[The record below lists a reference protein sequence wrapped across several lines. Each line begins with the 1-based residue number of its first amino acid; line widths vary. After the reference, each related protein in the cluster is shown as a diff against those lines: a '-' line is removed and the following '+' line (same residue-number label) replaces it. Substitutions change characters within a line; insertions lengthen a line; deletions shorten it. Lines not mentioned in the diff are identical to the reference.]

1 MTKNNQIA
9 FFLLRHVLPKHD
21 RDNLCNNFEM
31 LYESELQESGRFHAQ
46 FWLWGQILRSLPGL
60 ISAVIYWRYTMFKNY
75 LKTALRNMARNKLYS
90 ILNISGL
97 SIGLACF
104 ILIGLYII
112 HEKSYDRFHKN
123 ARNIYRVVKKS
134 NLESGVV
141 RNSATVPSLLAT
153 SLKSEYPGIVEDVVR
168 FWHYWGLG
176 NVQHKDNIFKEV
188 NFAFADSTVFNIFD
202 FEFLIGNPNDALN
215 APYSAVITKT
225 AASKYF
231 GNENPVGKSLRIND
245 GYDVHVTG
253 IVKDL
258 PSQSHFHFDFLT
270 AFSTL
275 VQIPWSRYLENWRED
290 FCYTYILLN
299 NGVSAEML
307 NEKIPAFFEKYLPPE
322 LHESSSFFLQPLV
335 NIHLK
340 SNLEDEIEIGSQSG
354 NVHIYILFSIALFIL
369 IIAIIN
375 YINMT
380 TAYYSI
386 RVKEIGVRKVLGSQ
400 RSQLI
405 FQFLGETAIV
415 CFLSLAFSLVIVKI
429 ILPLLSILSN
439 LVGKNLSLSL
449 VHPTQL
455 SVSLFMLGVLTSI
468 ISGAYPALFVS
479 GFHPIEVLGNMFKM
493 DMKKSMGR
501 KILVVSQLVI
511 ASLLIIGSIL
521 IHKQL
526 NYINSFDIKFAKDNI
541 IILPVNST
549 PIAHDHYDAFLN
561 KITQNPAIF
570 NATGMRTVVG
580 FEHIKEPF
588 SIKGNPASQQMIPFY
603 LVRHNFVETFGVDV
617 VAGRDFSKKFS
628 TDETDAILINQTL
641 SKQLGWSDDA
651 AVGKLLTHPGWG
663 ELKVIGV
670 ISDFNFESLHSTIKP
685 LVIKLIW
692 PSRQASLTDYIAVR
706 MNTKD
711 NRSTIQFIG
720 DTWKQFAPN
729 SAFDYYFL
737 DKKLDQFY
745 RTEATL
751 SRASSLFTILAI
763 VLACFGL
770 LGLISFITERK
781 TKEIALRKVLGA
793 SVTKIIGLISK
804 EFIFLIV
811 IANLIAYPIA
821 YVTVNV
827 WLQNFAYRINVSFWI
842 FALAALITFFTSMLA
857 IIFHTLKATYTNPVD
872 YLRYE

>member
-1 MTKNNQIA
+1 M
-9 FFLLRHVLPKHD
+9 LHYVLPKHD
-21 RDNLCNNFEM
+21 RDNLYNNFEM
-31 LYESELQESGRFHAQ
+31 LYESKQQEKGRFHAS
-46 FWLWGQILRSLPGL
+46 FWLWGQLLKSLPGL
-60 ISAVIYWRYTMFKNY
+60 ISAIIYWRYTMFKNY
-75 LKTALRNMARNKLYS
+75 VKTALRNMARNKLYS
-90 ILNISGL
+90 ILNVAGL

-104 ILIGLYII
+104 VVIALYII

-123 ARNIYRVVKKS
+123 ARNIYRIIEKS
-134 NLESGVV
+134 NLESGAV

-153 SLKSEYPGIVEDVVR
+153 SLKSEYPGMVKDVVR

-176 NVQHKDNIFKEV
+176 FNVQYKDNIFKEV

-202 FEFLIGNPNDALN
+202 FEFLIGNPKDALS
-215 APYSAVITKT
+215 APYSAVITET

-231 GNENPVGKSLRIND
+231 GDENPVGKPLRVND

-275 VQIPWSRYLENWRED
+275 YQMPWRRYLDNWREN
-290 FCYTYILLN
+290 FCYTYVLLN
-299 NGVSAEML
+299 DGVSAEIL
-307 NEKIPAFFEKYLPPE
+307 NKRFPTFSEKYLPPE
-322 LHESSSFFLQPLV
+322 LQARSSFFLQPLV
-335 NIHLK
+335 NIHLE
-340 SNLEDEIEIGSQSG
+340 SNLEDEIELGSQTG
-354 NVHIYILFSIALFIL
+354 HVHIYILSSIALFIL

-380 TAYYSI
+380 TSYYSI

-400 RSQLI
+400 RGQLI
-405 FQFLGETAIV
+405 FQFMGESAIV
-415 CFLSLAFSLVIVKI
+415 CFLSLVFSLVIVKI
-429 ILPLLSILSN
+429 ILPLLSN
-439 LVGKNLSLSL
+439 LVRKNLSLSL

-455 SVSLFMLGVLTSI
+455 LVSLFTLGVITSF
-468 ISGAYPALFVS
+468 ISGAYPAIFVS
-479 GFHPIEVLGNMFKM
+479 GFDPMEVLRNMFKI
-493 DMKKSMGR
+493 DMKKGLGR

-526 NYINSFDIKFAKDNI
+526 NYINSYDIKFAKDNI
-541 IILPVNST
+541 IVLPVNST

-561 KITQNPAIF
+561 KITQNPAIV

-588 SIKGNPASQQMIPFY
+588 SITGHPAVQQMIPFY
-603 LVRHNFVETFGVDV
+603 LVRHNFIETFGVEV
-617 VAGRDFSKKFS
+617 VAGRDFSRKFS
-628 TDETDAILINQTL
+628 TDETEAILINQTMA
-641 SKQLGWSDDA
+641 KQLSWSVNE
-651 AVGKLLTHPGWG
+651 AVGKILTHPGWG

-670 ISDFNFESLHSTIKP
+670 INDFNFESLHSTIKP

-692 PSRQASLTDYIAVR
+692 PWRQAPLTDYIAVR

-711 NRSTIQFIG
+711 NRSTIQFIS

-751 SRASSLFTILAI
+751 SRLSSLFTILVI

-770 LGLISFITERK
+770 LGLISFITEKR

-793 SVTKIIGLISK
+793 SVIKIVGLISK

-821 YVTVNV
+821 YVAVNI
-827 WLQNFAYRINVSFWI
+827 WLQNFAYRIHVSIWI
-842 FALAALITFFTSMLA
+842 FVTAALITFFTSFLA
-857 IIFHTLKATYTNPVD
+857 IIFHTLKAAYTNPVD

>member
-1 MTKNNQIA
+1 MTKNTKIT
-9 FFLLRHVLPKHD
+9 FSFLRYALPKHD
-21 RDNLCNNFEM
+21 RESLYNNFEI
-31 LYESELQESGRFHAQ
+31 LYENELQENGRFHAQ
-46 FWLWGQILRSLPGL
+46 LWLWVQILKSLPGL

-90 ILNISGL
+90 ILNVSGL

-123 ARNIYRVVKKS
+123 SRNIYRVVKTS
-134 NLESGVV
+134 NLESGVI

-153 SLKSEYPGIVEDVVR
+153 SLKSEYPGLLKDVVR

-176 NVQHKDNIFKEV
+176 FNVQYKDNIFKEV

-202 FEFLIGNPNDALN
+202 FEFLIGNPNDALS
-215 APYSAVITKT
+215 APYSVVINET

-231 GNENPVGKSLRIND
+231 GNANPIGKLLRIND

-253 IVKDL
+253 IVRDL
-258 PSQSHFHFDFLT
+258 PSQSHFHFDFLA

-275 VQIPWSRYLENWRED
+275 DQMPWRRYLDNWRED
-290 FCYTYILLN
+290 FCYTYLLLN
-299 NGVSAEML
+299 DGVSAEML
-307 NEKIPAFFEKYLPPE
+307 NEQFPAFYKKYIPPE
-322 LHESSSFFLQPLV
+322 QQARNSFSLQRLV
-335 NIHLK
+335 DIHLK
-340 SNLEDEIEIGSQSG
+340 SNLEDEIEIGSQTG
-354 NVHIYILFSIALFIL
+354 YIQIYILFSIALFIL

-380 TAYYSI
+380 TAYYST

-400 RSQLI
+400 RSQLV
-405 FQFLGETAIV
+405 FQFIGESAIL
-415 CFLSLAFSLVIVKI
+415 CFMALLLSLVIVKA
-429 ILPLLSILSN
+429 ILPIFSAVI
-439 LVGKNLSLSL
+439 GKTMSLSL
-449 VHPTQL
+449 VNPVQL
-455 SVSLFMLGVLTSI
+455 FISLLGLGI
-468 ISGAYPALFVS
+468 LISFIAGIFPAFYIS
-479 GFHPIEVLGNMFKM
+479 GFHPIAVLSSLFKT
-493 DMKKSMGR
+493 DMKKGLGR
-501 KILVVSQLVI
+501 KALVVSQLII
-511 ASLLIIGSIL
+511 ASLLIIGSLMISR
-521 IHKQL
+521 QFD
-526 NYINSFDIKFAKDNI
+526 YINKYNVQFDRDNI

-549 PIAHDHYDAFLN
+549 PIAHDHYDPFLN
-561 KITQNPAIF
+561 KITQNPAIV

-603 LVRHNFVETFGVDV
+603 LVRHNFIETFGVEV
-617 VAGRDFSKKFS
+617 VAGRNFSKKFS
-628 TDETDAILINQTL
+628 TDETEAILINQTMA
-641 SKQLGWSDDA
+641 KQLDWSEDE
-651 AVGKLLTHPGWG
+651 AVGKMLNHPGWG
-663 ELKVIGV
+663 ELKVIGI

-692 PSRQASLTDYIAVR
+692 PWRQAPLTDYIAVR
-706 MNTKD
+706 MNTK
-711 NRSTIQFIG
+711 NIKNTVQFIG
-720 DTWKQFAPN
+720 DTWKKFAPN

-751 SRASSLFTILAI
+751 SKASSLFTLLAI

-770 LGLISFITERK
+770 LGLISFITQRK
-781 TKEIALRKVLGA
+781 SKEIALRKVLGA
-793 SVTKIIGLISK
+793 SVGKIVGLISK

-821 YVTVNV
+821 FIAVNI
-827 WLQNFAYRINVSFWI
+827 WLQNFAYRIHVSFWI
-842 FALAALITFFTSMLA
+842 FAQAALITFFASMLA
-857 IIFHTLKATYTNPVD
+857 IVFHTLKAAYTNPVD

>member
-1 MTKNNQIA
+1 MIKDTQIT
-9 FFLLRHVLPKHD
+9 FFMLKLVLPKHD
-21 RDNLCNNFEM
+21 RENLYNNFEM
-31 LYESELQESGRFHAQ
+31 LYENELQEKGRLHAQ
-46 FWLWGQILRSLPGL
+46 LWLWGQILKSLPGL
-60 ISAVIYWRYTMFKNY
+60 VSAMIYWRYAMTKNY

-90 ILNISGL
+90 ILNVSGL

-112 HEKSYDRFHKN
+112 LEKSYDTFHKN
-123 ARNIYRVVKKS
+123 ARNIYRVVKQS
-134 NLESGVV
+134 NLENGVV

-153 SLKSEYPGIVEDVVR
+153 SLKSEYPGLVKDVVR

-176 NVQHKDNIFKEV
+176 FNVQYKDNIFKEV
-188 NFAFADSTVFNIFD
+188 NFTFADSTVFDVFD
-202 FEFLIGNPNDALN
+202 FEFLIGNPGDALN
-215 APYSAVITKT
+215 APYSVVITES
-225 AASKYF
+225 AATKYF
-231 GNENPVGKSLRIND
+231 GDENPIGKSLRIND
-245 GYDVHVTG
+245 GYNVHVTG

-275 VQIPWSRYLENWRED
+275 NQMPWSRYLDNWRED

-307 NEKIPAFFEKYLPPE
+307 GERFPAFFKKYLPSE
-322 LHESSSFFLQPLV
+322 LQAKSSFFLQPLV
-335 NIHLK
+335 DIHLK
-340 SNLEDEIEIGSQSG
+340 SNLEDEIEIGNQTG
-354 NVHIYILFSIALFIL
+354 YVQIYILFSIALFIL
-369 IIAIIN
+369 IIAVIN

-405 FQFLGETAIV
+405 FQFLGESAIV
-415 CFLSLAFSLVIVKI
+415 CFISLALSLVIVKI
-429 ILPLLSILSN
+429 VLPLLSN
-439 LVGKNLSLSL
+439 LVGKSLSLSFL
-449 VHPTQL
+449 PPTQL
-455 SVSLFMLGVLTSI
+455 LVLLVSLGVLISI
-468 ISGAYPALFVS
+468 ISGAYPAFFVS
-479 GFHPIEVLGNMFKM
+479 GFHPIEVLGNFFKL
-493 DMKKSMGR
+493 DMKKGLGR
-501 KILVVSQLVI
+501 KILVISQLVI
-511 ASLLIIGSIL
+511 ASLLIVGSIL

-526 NYINSFDIKFAKDNI
+526 NYINSYDVKFARDNI

-561 KITQNPAIF
+561 MITQNPAIV

-588 SIKGNPASQQMIPFY
+588 AIKGNPASQQMIPFY
-603 LVRHNFVETFGVDV
+603 LVRYNFVETFGVEMM
-617 VAGRDFSKKFS
+617 AGRDFSKKFS
-628 TDETDAILINQTL
+628 TDETEAVLINQTMAR
-641 SKQLGWSDDA
+641 QLGWSNEE
-651 AVGKLLTHPGWG
+651 AVGQQLNHPGWG
-663 ELKVIGV
+663 ELKIIGV
-670 ISDFNFESLHSTIKP
+670 INDFNFESLHSTIKP

-692 PSRQASLTDYIAVR
+692 PWRQAPLTDYIAVR
-706 MNTKD
+706 MNTDDIK
-711 NRSTIQFIG
+711 NMVQFIG

-729 SAFDYYFL
+729 SAFEYYFL

-751 SRASSLFTILAI
+751 GKASSLFTIVAI

-781 TKEIALRKVLGA
+781 SKEIALRKVLGA
-793 SVTKIIGLISK
+793 SVAKIIGLISK
-804 EFIFLIV
+804 EFIYLIIV
-811 IANLIAYPIA
+811 ANLIAYPIA
-821 YVTVNV
+821 YVAVNI
-827 WLQNFAYRINVSFWI
+827 WLQNFAYRTHVSMWT
-842 FALAALITFFTSMLA
+842 FALAALITFFTSFLA
-857 IIFHTLKATYTNPVD
+857 ILFHTFKAAYTNPVE